1 MERGKQKERERE
13 VGLLKFVSV
22 AIPQMAARRNRGGT
36 LPGFRHLTHS
46 GYIHEIN
53 AAPGHGSPRKKR
65 DPSPPSRKEGKGR
78 QGKYSEFCY
87 YYYYYC

>member
-13 VGLLKFVSV
+13 RGVGLLKFVSV

-65 DPSPPSRKEGKGR
+65 DPSPRSRKEGKGR
-78 QGKYSEFCY
+78 EDNENT
-87 YYYYYC
+87 